1 MAHPV
6 SRKMQAMPSSG
17 VADLPTGSTRA
28 AIERRATSANGSP
41 TFRHGDPVPDTIIT
55 RIASRTW
62 CALRGERIVPTRRLG
77 RCRLWYR
84 QQYSKTGAINQVP
97 VQSGY
102 HICRIS
108 SCEGTHMTLHPE
120 DRTPGQPG
128 ATDIPRSLPPRHTR

>member
-1 MAHPV
+1 VAHPV

-84 QQYSKTGAINQVP
+84 QPYTKTGMINQASVL
-97 VQSGY
+97 SGD

-108 SCEGTHMTLHPE
+108 IAVRE
-120 DRTPGQPG
+120 
-128 ATDIPRSLPPRHTR
+128 HT